1 MHLALYLGLVHRSE
15 LALADAL
22 RSVAS
27 THGDEPDILVLC
39 RKLAAECDCH
49 AEKLQPFVE
58 RYGEEAP
65 AEPERLHND
74 LFGGTRQGGIGLLRD
89 LHDLYLMATEVD
101 ISWLVVLQAAQ
112 GARDKALL
120 EIVTECDRETGI
132 QLLWLKSR
140 IKQAAP
146 QALLAAS

>member
-1 MHLALYLGLVHRSE
+1 
-15 LALADAL
+15 
-22 RSVAS
+22 
-27 THGDEPDILVLC
+27 
-39 RKLAAECDCH
+39 
-49 AEKLQPFVE
+49 
-58 RYGEEAP
+58 
-65 AEPERLHND
+65 
-74 LFGGTRQGGIGLLRD
+74 
-89 LHDLYLMATEVD
+89 MATEVD

>member
-27 THGDEPDILVLC
+27 THGAEPDILVLC
-39 RKLAAECDCH
+39 RKLAAECDRH